1 MIAGRDGANVR
12 SEPRVDAPLIVRVSA
27 GSSLD
32 VTERTEAAGHNWY
45 RVTLPDR
52 RSGFVREDVV
62 VEVATPTVES
72 YTPAS
77 PMAAAAAGAN
87 VRAAPKMDA
96 PLVVRLG
103 GGSNLQVT
111 GRTEEAGRT
120 WFRVVLPD
128 RRVGFVRDDVVAR
141 STAGADGVDEY
152 TPRSPMAAGPAGAK
166 VRAAPRID
174 APQIV
179 RLEAGSNLRVTG
191 RTEAEAGHYWY
202 RVVLPDGRTGFVR
215 DDVVQG
221 SD

>member
-1 MIAGRDGANVR
+1 
-12 SEPRVDAPLIVRVSA
+12 
-27 GSSLD
+27 
-32 VTERTEAAGHNWY
+32 
-45 RVTLPDR
+45 
-52 RSGFVREDVV
+52 
-62 VEVATPTVES
+62 
-72 YTPAS
+72 
-77 PMAAAAAGAN
+77 MAAAAAGAN

-152 TPRSPMAAGPAGAK
+152 TPRSPMAAGAAGAK